1 MARDARMSDL
11 ISANPSFEQ
20 QMRDWQTERHQKG
33 EHPFDWEAF
42 RTLQAYIGATDPGDV
57 PPAEFYWF
65 TPPATTPHLTLAAV
79 GSAGEEDPAN
89 PRATAG
95 GPSQARA
102 IRVAGESGPAGDGD
116 GDGDGDEGE
125 DDELEGG
132 TS

>member
-65 TPPATTPHLTLAAV
+65 TPPATTRHLTLAAA
-79 GSAGEEDPAN
+79 GSAVGAPSATLVSPATLRASAPGEASEAMSAAPD
-89 PRATAG
+89 
-95 GPSQARA
+95 
-102 IRVAGESGPAGDGD
+102 RVYYP
-116 GDGDGDEGE
+116 
-125 DDELEGG
+125 
-132 TS
+132 